1 MTVPQSSMGEH
12 TGSNERKYY
21 NRSVRAAAMEYRLV
35 IQPSGEVCRNW
46 SEESEYAG
54 SLYGKKEFRFSRPEI
69 VVARFDAKEELEE
82 LLLKWFRNV
91 VCQTAAFPVLLNNY
105 GSMPGF
111 PLFIRVQDSTPFRPL
126 IYGLK
131 MLSGV
136 LEDNGCTGIR
146 FFQSLRLPIAD
157 HINKNAELEI
167 LLDYSGRSFRAE
179 MEVNEV
185 LLIRNDP
192 AVNSDKMVS
201 RLKLLPAEA
210 TRLFAV

>member
-1 MTVPQSSMGEH
+1 MTIQQSSPD
-12 TGSNERKYY
+12 SNANRYY
-21 NRSVRAAAMEYRLV
+21 NQGVRAAAMEYRLV

-46 SEESEYAG
+46 SEESEYARNY
-54 SLYGKKEFRFSRPEI
+54 YGTKEFRFSRPEI
-69 VVARFDAKEELEE
+69 VVARFEAKEEMEE

-91 VCQTAAFPVLLNNY
+91 ICQTASFPVLLNNY

-111 PLFIRVQDSTPFRPL
+111 PLFVRVQDSTPFRPL
-126 IYGLK
+126 MYGLK

-146 FFQSLRLPIAD
+146 FFQSMRLPIAD
-157 HINKNAELEI
+157 HINKSTELEI

-185 LLIRNDP
+185 LLIKNDSG
-192 AVNSDKMVS
+192 VNSDKTVS
-201 RLKLLPAEA
+201 RLKLLPAEN
-210 TRLFAV
+210 TKLFAV